1 MPDKKD
7 KPKLKIVSNNKT
19 PDKNKLTA
27 KQMGFVKSLVY
38 GDEENPNGMT
48 LSQAYKKN
56 YSVSPKTKA
65 STIRDMASKLKANP
79 YISHM
84 ILKLT
89 EEKSKRNIVSEI
101 KKEEM
106 ILQKLT
112 EFMNNEDF
120 SDSARVRSAEL
131 IGKHYKLFTDVT
143 EVTNKDKSTTEIE
156 YELKEKLSKLLK
168 D

>member
-7 KPKLKIVSNNKT
+7 KPKLKIVSNNKK
-19 PDKNKLTA
+19 PDDNKLTK
-27 KQMGFVKSLVY
+27 KQLGFIESVVNGKSLIESY
-38 GDEENPNGMT
+38 LENY
-48 LSQAYKKN
+48 Q
-56 YSVSPKTKA
+56 VSSKTKN
-65 STIRDMASKLKANP
+65 STIRHMASQLRANP
-79 YISHM
+79 NITQA
-84 ILKLT
+84 INKRI
-89 EEKSKRNIVSEI
+89 EEKKRINLVSEI

-143 EVTNKDKSTTEIE
+143 EVTNKDKSTVEVE
-156 YELKEKLSKLLK
+156 QQLREKLGKLLEK
-168 D
+168 

>member
-27 KQMGFVKSLVY
+27 KQLGFCKDLVY
-38 GDEENPNGMT
+38 NNMT
-48 LSQAYKKN
+48 LIDAYRNN
-56 YSVSPKTKA
+56 YDVSDKTQNNSLRA
-65 STIRDMASKLKANP
+65 MASKLRAMTN
-79 YISHM
+79 IT
-84 ILKLT
+84 LT
-89 EEKSKRNIVSEI
+89 INKMLEEKDRLNKMTDI
-101 KKEEM
+101 KKEEL
-106 ILQKLT
+106 ILNKLT

-143 EVTNKDKSTTEIE
+143 EVTNKDKSTIE
-156 YELKEKLSKLLK
+156 VEQQLREKLGKLLEN
-168 D
+168 

>member
-1 MPDKKD
+1 
-7 KPKLKIVSNNKT
+7 
-19 PDKNKLTA
+19 
-27 KQMGFVKSLVY
+27 
-38 GDEENPNGMT
+38 
-48 LSQAYKKN
+48 
-56 YSVSPKTKA
+56 
-65 STIRDMASKLKANP
+65 
-79 YISHM
+79 M

>member
-1 MPDKKD
+1 MTNKKD
-7 KPKLKIVSNNKT
+7 KPKLKIVSSNKN

-27 KQMGFVKSLVY
+27 KQLGFVKSLVY

-168 D
+168 G

>member
-7 KPKLKIVSNNKT
+7 KPKLKIVSNNKK
-19 PDKNKLTA
+19 PDDNKLTK
-27 KQMGFVKSLVY
+27 KQLGFIESVVNGKSLIESY
-38 GDEENPNGMT
+38 LENY
-48 LSQAYKKN
+48 Q
-56 YSVSPKTKA
+56 VSSKTKN
-65 STIRDMASKLKANP
+65 STIRHMASQLRANP
-79 YISHM
+79 NITQA
-84 ILKLT
+84 INKRI
-89 EEKSKRNIVSEI
+89 EEKKRINLVSEI

-143 EVTNKDKSTTEIE
+143 EVTNKDKSTIE
-156 YELKEKLSKLLK
+156 VEQQLREKLGKLLEK
-168 D
+168 